1 MSEDRGWRHW
11 LHGRLSG
18 AEGGRGPAWL
28 ERWLDWLTARD
39 LQDRQDFADDADW
52 AILEQQPVRP
62 RFFVWLLLAIVLA
75 ALVWAGIAQVDEVAR
90 GEGKVV
96 PSSQIQRIQSLDGG
110 VVSEIL
116 VREGARVQKNQL
128 LLKIDSTRFESSLN
142 ENRAQ
147 YLSLLAKAARLR
159 AITNGTPFVVPPE
172 VQREA
177 PDIGLH
183 EMELYGSKRR
193 ELEANMSIAR
203 QQLAQRNQELV
214 EVRARRE
221 QAEQGLGYTS
231 KELQVTRPLRETG
244 AVSDV
249 DLLRL
254 ERDVS
259 RFRGERDMAA
269 AQIPKIQAAI
279 AEAQRKIEE
288 VELSFRNQASAELSD
303 TLAKLSSLTETR
315 VALNDRVKLAELRSP
330 VNGTV
335 KQLLV
340 NTIGGVVQP
349 GKDIVEIVPTEDTLL
364 LEARILP
371 RDIAFLHPGQKAFVR
386 FTAYD
391 FAIYGGLDAT
401 LEQIGADTVTDDKG
415 NAFYVVRVRTRKSY
429 LGNASRP
436 IIPGMV
442 AEVDIMTGKKSI
454 LSYLLK
460 PVLRAHSYA
469 MTER

>member
-1 MSEDRGWRHW
+1 MSEGRGWRHW
-11 LHGRLSG
+11 LRVRLSG

-28 ERWLDWLTARD
+28 EHWLDWLSARD
-39 LQDRQDFADDADW
+39 LREHEDFAADADW

-62 RFFVWLLLAIVLA
+62 RFFVWLLLMIVLA
-75 ALVWAGIAQVDEVAR
+75 GLVWASVAQVDEVAR

-110 VVSEIL
+110 AVSEIL
-116 VREGARVQKNQL
+116 VREGNRVQKNQL

-142 ENRAQ
+142 ENRSQ

-159 AITNGTPFVVPPE
+159 AITNGTTFVIPPE
-172 VQREA
+172 VQRGA
-177 PDIGLH
+177 PIIGLH
-183 EMELYGSKRR
+183 EMELYGTKRR
-193 ELEANMSIAR
+193 ELEANVSIAR

-221 QAEQGLGYTS
+221 QAEQGLGYTAQ
-231 KELQVTRPLRETG
+231 ELQVTRPLRETG

-288 VELSFRNQASAELSD
+288 VELSFRNQASAELSE
-303 TLAKLSSLTETR
+303 TLAKLNSLTETR

-330 VNGTV
+330 VHGTV

-415 NAFYVVRVRTRKSY
+415 NAFYLVRVRTRKSY
-429 LGNASRP
+429 LGSVSRP